1 MAAFRGRNLSSNAQ
15 HERVRYDLGVTDNNP
30 AAMAEVR
37 ELVDEYRASCLW
49 FLRRDYQPATREE
62 ALRVLDAIARH
73 GDVAA
78 FRRAERLRAWLS
90 PTSSAPS
97 VAS

>member
-1 MAAFRGRNLSSNAQ
+1 MG
-15 HERVRYDLGVTDNNP
+15 YDLVVNNDS
-30 AAMAEVR
+30 AAVMAEVR
-37 ELVDEYRASCLW
+37 DLVDEYRASCLW
-49 FLRRDYQPATREE
+49 YLRRDFQPATREE

-97 VAS
+97 AAS